1 MTRRG
6 YKEPWRWVRIAGYGI
21 ALVLGGAKGASL
33 FGAIQGD
40 EFSRFGACL
49 RVPSCI
55 RAGKRPAVISVPPRL
70 VGSGPLREIPKIQ
83 IG

>member
-40 EFSRFGACL
+40 EFSRSGRAYGSL
-49 RVPSCI
+49 LASGQAKDPQLYQYRLDWLVPGRCA
-55 RAGKRPAVISVPPRL
+55 RFRKF
-70 VGSGPLREIPKIQ
+70 K
-83 IG
+83 